1 MSVPETHPEVLRIHM
16 QLVTMQFTQLS
27 KGALEVVQMLQTITE
42 GVKHFLAMALH
53 LRVAKHSRRRGQ
65 VPKGVKE
72 PLSPGVDHQQ
82 PEGWTQHRE
91 KGESVSVRN
100 PGDCD
105 ISTCPASTHSPYAWI
120 PTCPGPHHQFL
131 PRSPCPT
138 GQ

>member
-1 MSVPETHPEVLRIHM
+1 M

-105 ISTCPASTHSPYAWI
+105 ISCLLYTSPS
-120 PTCPGPHHQFL
+120 
-131 PRSPCPT
+131 PRCLLYTSPSPRD
-138 GQ
+138 